1 MERDLG
7 NAWKTMFKTM
17 KYFQDQPACLAIATK
32 IKVFSLLARQCT
44 NAQFR
49 S

>member
-1 MERDLG
+1 MKGSFLKLNADEMEKDLG

-32 IKVFSLLARQCT
+32 IKV
-44 NAQFR
+44 
-49 S
+49 